1 MTYVLVSSAFV
12 AVTLAVLAVAAVV
25 GRPDRR
31 WWAATG
37 LTLAALMVLTAVFDN
52 LMIAVDLFGYVD
64 DQISGLKIGLA
75 PIEDF
80 AWPVAAV
87 AGLPALAL
95 LVDRVLDRPERP
107 DRPAR

>member
-12 AVTLAVLAVAAVV
+12 AAALVVLGVAVARR
-25 GRPDRR
+25 RPDRR

-37 LTLAALMVLTAVFDN
+37 LTLLALMVLTAVFDN

-64 DQISGLKIGLA
+64 DEISGIKVGLA

-80 AWPVAAV
+80 AWPLAAV

-95 LVDRVLDRPERP
+95 LLDRVLDRP
-107 DRPAR
+107 DRGAR

>member
-12 AVTLAVLAVAAVV
+12 AVALAVLATAVV
-25 GRPDRR
+25 RRRPDRR

-37 LTLAALMVLTAVFDN
+37 LTLLALMALTAVFDN

-80 AWPVAAV
+80 AWPLAAV

-95 LVDRVLDRPERP
+95 LLDRVLDRRER
-107 DRPAR
+107 